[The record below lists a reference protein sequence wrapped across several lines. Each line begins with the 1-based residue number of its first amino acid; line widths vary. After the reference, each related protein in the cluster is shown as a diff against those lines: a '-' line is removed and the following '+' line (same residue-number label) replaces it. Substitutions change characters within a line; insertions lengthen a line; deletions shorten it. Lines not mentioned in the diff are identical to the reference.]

1 VIARAGVLRGSHAG
15 KALRNILATYPRDEL
30 FQTSEDDLL
39 RTTTGILHLGERQRF
54 RLFVR
59 RDPFERFLVCL
70 IYSPRETYTT
80 ELREKWQAIL
90 LAAFNGTSSEFNV
103 HFSESVLAR
112 IMITV
117 RTEPGRIPPFDVREL
132 ETKLALAARRWDD
145 DLKDALI
152 DAVGEARGNEL
163 QRRFAAALPA
173 AYREDFAARAAVPDI
188 EMMARLSPSSPLGMS
203 LYRPL
208 EADPGT
214 LRFKLFHLGG
224 PVTLSDSQP
233 MLKRMGLKVLDE
245 RPYRIAPPDQPPVW
259 LHDFGMQTKPPTPT
273 STSTSCTRCSRM
285 PSRASSAA
293 KSRTTISTGWWSPR
307 ASRRRDRRAA
317 RVCEVHAPDRLSAV
331 GAFIESTLAA
341 HPEIARHLVALYRAR
356 FDPEATAGDA
366 DAEARL
372 EEIQSALEGVENL
385 SEDRVL
391 RQMLALILAT
401 TRTNFWRRDA
411 QGGARTFL
419 SFKFDPSKVR
429 GSRAQADVRD
439 LRLFAALRGR
449 SSALRP
455 VARGGLRW
463 SDRPEDFRTEILGL
477 VKAQQVKNIV
487 IVPVG
492 SKGGFVLKRAPSPS
506 DRDAY
511 MKEGIACYQDY
522 LRALLDLTDNRVG
535 DKVVP
540 PPQVRGTTRR
550 PYLVVAADKGPRRSP
565 TMRTRSARSTDSGS
579 ATRSPPAAR
588 SATTTRRWASRRAA
602 RGSRSSAISAR
613 WGSTRRRPTSPS
625 RHRRHVGRR
634 VRQRHAAVEAH
645 QAGRGVRPPAHL
657 PRPDPGPG
665 SSFAERRAPV
675 QAAALVVGRLRC
687 EAHLAGGGVYPRSAK
702 SIAIT
707 PEVKAA
713 LAIAADALTP
723 TELVNAILKAPVD
736 LLYNGGIGTYVKARS
751 ETHAQVGDRANDAL
765 RVDGRSSAARS
776 WRRAATSAA
785 RSWDASSSRARAADQ
800 HGRDR
805 QLGRRRHVRPRS
817 EHQDPARPR
826 HRRRRAHREA
836 AQHAAR
842 GDDRRRRGAGAARQ
856 LLPDA
861 GAVGHRP
868 HRARAPGCAAA
879 LRPLPGARRPPRAGH
894 RVPADRRGVHRA
906 AHARARAH
914 EPERAVMLAY
924 AKMWLYDELL
934 ASTLPDDPWV
944 ATALARYFP
953 ARSRSATRATWSGI
967 R

>member
-372 EEIQSALEGVENL
+372 
-385 SEDRVL
+385 
-391 RQMLALILAT
+391 
-401 TRTNFWRRDA
+401 RRSS
-411 QGGARTFL
+411 R
-419 SFKFDPSKVR
+419 R
-429 GSRAQADVRD
+429 SRASRTCRRTACC
-439 LRLFAALRGR
+439 GR
-449 SSALRP
+449 
-455 VARGGLRW
+455 
-463 SDRPEDFRTEILGL
+463 
-477 VKAQQVKNIV
+477 
-487 IVPVG
+487 
-492 SKGGFVLKRAPSPS
+492 
-506 DRDAY
+506 
-511 MKEGIACYQDY
+511 C
-522 LRALLDLTDNRVG
+522 
-535 DKVVP
+535 
-540 PPQVRGTTRR
+540 
-550 PYLVVAADKGPRRSP
+550 
-565 TMRTRSARSTDSGS
+565 
-579 ATRSPPAAR
+579 
-588 SATTTRRWASRRAA
+588 SR
-602 RGSRSSAISAR
+602 
-613 WGSTRRRPTSPS
+613 
-625 RHRRHVGRR
+625 
-634 VRQRHAAVEAH
+634 
-645 QAGRGVRPPAHL
+645 
-657 PRPDPGPG
+657 
-665 SSFAERRAPV
+665 
-675 QAAALVVGRLRC
+675 
-687 EAHLAGGGVYPRSAK
+687 
-702 SIAIT
+702 
-707 PEVKAA
+707 
-713 LAIAADALTP
+713 
-723 TELVNAILKAPVD
+723 
-736 LLYNGGIGTYVKARS
+736 
-751 ETHAQVGDRANDAL
+751 
-765 RVDGRSSAARS
+765 
-776 WRRAATSAA
+776 
-785 RSWDASSSRARAADQ
+785 
-800 HGRDR
+800 
-805 QLGRRRHVRPRS
+805 
-817 EHQDPARPR
+817 
-826 HRRRRAHREA
+826 
-836 AQHAAR
+836 
-842 GDDRRRRGAGAARQ
+842 
-856 LLPDA
+856 
-861 GAVGHRP
+861 
-868 HRARAPGCAAA
+868 
-879 LRPLPGARRPPRAGH
+879 
-894 RVPADRRGVHRA
+894 
-906 AHARARAH
+906 
-914 EPERAVMLAY
+914 
-924 AKMWLYDELL
+924 
-934 ASTLPDDPWV
+934 
-944 ATALARYFP
+944 
-953 ARSRSATRATWSGI
+953 
-967 R
+967 